1 MELILKIQIQMETE
15 SVMEKKRTMEQTLM
29 ILIQM
34 AMA

>member
-15 SVMEKKRTMEQTLM
+15 SVMEKKRTMEQTLI